1 MQVCLLSVLE
11 PEQIAKIPQA
21 AEIVKTL
28 TNYNNSA
35 YEGPS
40 TSRLNLHQNIEELKR
55 FKSKLNLFSI
65 SGPQLAY
72 CRKLRERFI
81 PASVQIIE
89 KVGSE
94 NWQRFKRI
102 EQMREIEILVEV
114 GPQTLLPAKSV
125 FQDSGLGSS
134 LGSDPPPIESSPPSP
149 PKVARSVTSIRSSM
163 PYQEGATLLPPMPPL
178 HSNGLRIC
186 SICRKAIL
194 DVTNESQWR

>member
-1 MQVCLLSVLE
+1 VCFLSVLE

-21 AEIVKTL
+21 AQIVKTL
-28 TNYNNSA
+28 TNYSI
-35 YEGPS
+35 S
-40 TSRLNLHQNIEELKR
+40 TYKGSPPSRLNLYRNLEELKR

-72 CRKLRERFI
+72 CRKLRERFL

-102 EQMREIEILVEV
+102 KEMREIEVLVEV
-114 GPQTLLPAKSV
+114 EPQPVAASKSV

-134 LGSDPPPIESSPPSP
+134 LGSDPIPIDPVPASPPR
-149 PKVARSVTSIRSSM
+149 VARSVTSIRSFMS
-163 PYQEGATLLPPMPPL
+163 YEGGATLLPPVPPVT
-178 HSNGLRIC
+178 STGERIC
-186 SICRKAIL
+186 YICKQLIQG
-194 DVTNESQWR
+194 VKNESQWR

>member
-1 MQVCLLSVLE
+1 LSVLE

-21 AEIVKTL
+21 AHIVKTL
-28 TNYNNSA
+28 TNYNIST
-35 YEGPS
+35 YEGSPP
-40 TSRLNLHQNIEELKR
+40 SRLNLHRNLEELKR

-72 CRKLRERFI
+72 CRKLRERFL

-102 EQMREIEILVEV
+102 KEMREIEVLVEV
-114 GPQTLLPAKSV
+114 EPQPLPLAPAKSV

-134 LGSDPPPIESSPPSP
+134 LGSDPTPVDTAPTSP
-149 PKVARSVTSIRSSM
+149 PKVARSVTSIRSFMS
-163 PYQEGATLLPPMPPL
+163 YDEGATLLPPVPPVT
-178 HSNGLRIC
+178 STGERIC
-186 SICRKAIL
+186 YICKKLIQG
-194 DVTNESQWR
+194 VENESQWK

>member
-1 MQVCLLSVLE
+1 MCFLSVLE

-21 AEIVKTL
+21 THIVKTL
-28 TNYNNSA
+28 TNYSIST
-35 YEGPS
+35 YRGSPPS
-40 TSRLNLHQNIEELKR
+40 RVNLHRNLEELKR

-72 CRKLRERFI
+72 CRKLRERFL

-102 EQMREIEILVEV
+102 KEMREMEVPVEFE
-114 GPQTLLPAKSV
+114 PQPLAPAKSV

-134 LGSDPPPIESSPPSP
+134 LGSDPIPIDPAPTSP
-149 PKVARSVTSIRSSM
+149 PKVARSVTSIRSFMS
-163 PYQEGATLLPPMPPL
+163 YEEGATLLPPVPPMT
-178 HSNGLRIC
+178 STGEQIC
-186 SICRKAIL
+186 YICQNVIYG
-194 DVTNESQWR
+194 VTNESQWR